1 MTKSRPVESDNAVF
15 RCGHRKQSARFKIL
29 NGAAVT
35 VQEDERVTMT
45 VIDIMKPNAADFDEA
60 AAGRII
66 VFSLLGALAIVD
78 RRHGER
84 ADRSSG

>member
-1 MTKSRPVESDNAVF
+1 
-15 RCGHRKQSARFKIL
+15 
-29 NGAAVT
+29 
-35 VQEDERVTMT
+35 VQEDERVTLPA
-45 VIDIMKPNAADFDEA
+45 IDIMQPNAADFDEA